1 MRFQLV
7 VCLFLV
13 AMVSVVMVCAQSQQT
28 PAPAA
33 QAPEAQAAPA
43 QPVAPPAPE
52 APKINL
58 DDPVITI
65 KGFCSDSSLQGDACK
80 TVITKEQFDKMI
92 DDLQPGMAAPMR
104 RRFAMQYASALSMS
118 TEADKRHLDQS
129 PHFQATMKF
138 ARMQVLS
145 QELTKD
151 LQKQSGEVSDQDIQE
166 FYDKNIKNYEQATLI
181 KIFVP
186 HSKHVT
192 PPSAKDSKTEAAS
205 KPAAKQASPEDQEK
219 QGEEAM
225 KKEAAALRE
234 RLLKGE
240 DPDKLEKSAFTAANL
255 TGNPPPT
262 KMEKIRRSS
271 LPVDQQSAMD
281 LKADEVSEVISDASG
296 NYIYKMVSKETVPLD
311 SVKGEIHNQLSS
323 QRYRESVQKYQG
335 TPELNEAYF
344 GPGRPAMPVTP
355 RGMPAPPPSA
365 NNKDKDKDK
374 DKD

>member
-1 MRFQLV
+1 
-7 VCLFLV
+7 
-13 AMVSVVMVCAQSQQT
+13 MVSVVMVCAQPQQT

-33 QAPEAQAAPA
+33 QSPAAAPEAA
-43 QPVAPPAPE
+43 QPATPPAPE
-52 APKINL
+52 APKVNPS
-58 DDPVITI
+58 DPVITI

-92 DDLQPGMAAPMR
+92 DDLQPGMAPPMR

-118 TEADKRHLDQS
+118 AEADKRHLDQT

-151 LQKQSGEVSDQDIQE
+151 LQKQSGEVSDSDIQE
-166 FYDKNIKNYEQATLI
+166 FYDKNVKNYEQATLI

-186 HSKHVT
+186 HTKHIN
-192 PPSAKDSKTEAAS
+192 PPPAKDSAKDSKTEAAS
-205 KPAAKQASPEDQEK
+205 KPAAKQVSPEDQEK

-234 RLLKGE
+234 RLIKGE
-240 DPDKLEKSAFTAANL
+240 DPDKLEKAAFAAANL

-262 KMEKIRRSS
+262 KMEKIRRSG
-271 LPVDQQSAMD
+271 LPVDQQAALD

-296 NYIYKMVSKETVPLD
+296 NFIYKMISKETIPLD
-311 SVKGEIHNQLSS
+311 SVKGEIKNQLSS

-344 GPGRPAMPVTP
+344 GPNRPAMPVAP
-355 RGMPAPPPSA
+355 HGMPAPPPSA
-365 NNKDKDKDK
+365 NNKDKD
-374 DKD
+374 

>member
-13 AMVSVVMVCAQSQQT
+13 AMVSVVMVCAQSQSA

-33 QAPEAQAAPA
+33 QSPTAAPEAQGAPA
-43 QPVAPPAPE
+43 QPASPPAPE
-52 APKINL
+52 APKINPS
-58 DDPVITI
+58 DPVITI

-80 TVITKEQFDKMI
+80 TVVTKEQFDKMI
-92 DDLQPGMAAPMR
+92 DDLQPGMAPPMR

-118 TEADKRHLDQS
+118 AEADKRHLDQS

-166 FYDKNIKNYEQATLI
+166 FYDKNVKNYEQATLI

-186 HSKHVT
+186 HNKHIT
-192 PPSAKDSKTEAAS
+192 SPAAKDS
-205 KPAAKQASPEDQEK
+205 KPAAKQPGSDDQEK

-234 RLLKGE
+234 RLIKGE
-240 DPDKLEKSAFTAANL
+240 DPDKLEKAAFTAANL

-262 KMEKIRRSS
+262 KMEKIRRSG
-271 LPVDQQSAMD
+271 LPVDQQAALD

-296 NYIYKMVSKETVPLD
+296 NFIYKMVSKETVPLD
-311 SVKGEIHNQLSS
+311 SVKGEIKNQLSS
-323 QRYRESVQKYQG
+323 QRYRESVQRYQG

-344 GPGRPAMPVTP
+344 GPNRPAMPVAP

-365 NNKDKDKDK
+365 NNKDKDKD
-374 DKD
+374 